1 MNPSEYFYTSD
12 HEWAGLD
19 GTTVTVGITSHA
31 QEALGD
37 IIYVAMPEQGRT
49 LDASESFGEI
59 ESVKS
64 VSELY
69 SPCAG
74 EVIEVNEALEA
85 SPELVNSDP
94 YADGWIVK
102 IRVSSPD
109 ALSNLMSAEEYQAH
123 VDAEG

>member
-19 GTTVTVGITSHA
+19 GTIVTVGITSHA

-37 IIYVAMPEQGRT
+37 IIYVTMPEQGRT

-74 EVIEVNEALEA
+74 EVIEVNEALEG

-94 YADGWIVK
+94 YTEGWIIK
-102 IRVSSPD
+102 IRVASTD